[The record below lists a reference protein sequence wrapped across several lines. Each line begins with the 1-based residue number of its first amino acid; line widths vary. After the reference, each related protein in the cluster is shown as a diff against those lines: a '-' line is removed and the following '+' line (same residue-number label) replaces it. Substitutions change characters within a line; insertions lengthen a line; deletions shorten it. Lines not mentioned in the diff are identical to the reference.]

1 MQPKM
6 QAVHFL
12 PRCVLLLSV
21 CAAFTATT
29 THAQVVDTE
38 PRSIT
43 VVENQENVELHCR
56 IGRPAQL
63 CLIRMPGLNDQIALS
78 PTEKSPVA
86 GYHYHGEGLDKGSCG
101 VRIDRVTADNAGLMN
116 CTLFVDGR
124 GLTGSIE
131 IVVAFPPQQPVI
143 EVVQGNLANVE
154 VNSQLM
160 FRCTAE
166 RGNPAANLSWFLDQE
181 QIYEGVQFPEVPEEY
196 YDERSNKHMFTA
208 TSTLKRAVR
217 AEDNGKRLTC
227 QAQHLAY
234 PEGVSRTDLIL
245 DVNFQPQALPDQV
258 VYGLQLGRT
267 ATASMVIK
275 ANPSPHVMW
284 NIDGTDYHQG
294 TEQGRYAVP
303 IPEALGNNRYNV
315 SLTIAGLTLEDLS
328 KTYVLRASNNFGV
341 EEYRLTLR
349 SQDEVFSESSSFGT
363 GEIVGLVLA
372 VVIVLLAVA
381 LIVGARATGRWCF
394 RGKNSS
400 TSTSA
405 AKIGETSDTESAEVK
420 QPMTKTQRL
429 KNIFAK
435 RLQRGGGAGTNEL
448 PEEIVT
454 TPDVAAVDEQDTK
467 PSDGAGKPTK
477 DDQTLVYAE
486 LELKPAAGEISF
498 VNKPPAAVSNEST
511 EYAEIMY
518 IQQQANATAG
528 SEATQQ
534 QQQQQQPQQQ
544 PQQRHH
550 SSEDNRPVI
559 DVSIQKPSAK
569 GDGGKAPPAGG
580 K

>member
-405 AKIGETSDTESAEVK
+405 AKIGETDTTDNGVGET
-420 QPMTKTQRL
+420 M
-429 KNIFAK
+429 
-435 RLQRGGGAGTNEL
+435 L
-448 PEEIVT
+448 PTATGIVVEANVLNGET
-454 TPDVAAVDEQDTK
+454 TTTATIPVMPPTPDNINSSILRPTNVRQNPLDAAYPLGAIRREPQHSINSGNFDNASVLS
-467 PSDGAGKPTK
+467 SD
-477 DDQTLVYAE
+477 
-486 LELKPAAGEISF
+486 SC
-498 VNKPPAAVSNEST
+498 ST
-511 EYAEIMY
+511 IGYGDPN
-518 IQQQANATAG
+518 QVGLPVATA
-528 SEATQQ
+528 QKRWI
-534 QQQQQQPQQQ
+534 PH
-544 PQQRHH
+544 QQRELLEKQAQLLL
-550 SSEDNRPVI
+550 SGAALKRKRETEI
-559 DVSIQKPSAK
+559 F
-569 GDGGKAPPAGG
+569 
-580 K
+580 

>member
-1 MQPKM
+1 MEEK
-6 QAVHFL
+6 L
-12 PRCVLLLSV
+12 PSKSEQLLASTENGVKATSCSV
-21 CAAFTATT
+21 FISIALRVATI

-181 QIYEGVQFPEVPEEY
+181 QIYEGVQFPEAPEEY

-372 VVIVLLAVA
+372 VVIVLLAIA

-394 RGKNSS
+394 RGG
-400 TSTSA
+400 
-405 AKIGETSDTESAEVK
+405 KIC
-420 QPMTKTQRL
+420 
-429 KNIFAK
+429 
-435 RLQRGGGAGTNEL
+435 
-448 PEEIVT
+448 
-454 TPDVAAVDEQDTK
+454 
-467 PSDGAGKPTK
+467 
-477 DDQTLVYAE
+477 
-486 LELKPAAGEISF
+486 
-498 VNKPPAAVSNEST
+498 
-511 EYAEIMY
+511 
-518 IQQQANATAG
+518 
-528 SEATQQ
+528 
-534 QQQQQQPQQQ
+534 
-544 PQQRHH
+544 
-550 SSEDNRPVI
+550 
-559 DVSIQKPSAK
+559 
-569 GDGGKAPPAGG
+569 
-580 K
+580 

>member
-181 QIYEGVQFPEVPEEY
+181 QIYEGVQFPEAPEEY

-405 AKIGETSDTESAEVK
+405 AKIGETDTTDNGVGET
-420 QPMTKTQRL
+420 M
-429 KNIFAK
+429 
-435 RLQRGGGAGTNEL
+435 L
-448 PEEIVT
+448 PTATGIVVEANVLNGET
-454 TPDVAAVDEQDTK
+454 TTTTTIPVMPPTPDNINSSILRPTNVRQNPLDAAYPLGAIRREPQHSINSGNFDNASVLS
-467 PSDGAGKPTK
+467 SD
-477 DDQTLVYAE
+477 
-486 LELKPAAGEISF
+486 S
-498 VNKPPAAVSNEST
+498 SST
-511 EYAEIMY
+511 IGYGDPN
-518 IQQQANATAG
+518 QVGLPVATA
-528 SEATQQ
+528 QKRWI
-534 QQQQQQPQQQ
+534 PH
-544 PQQRHH
+544 QQRELLEKQAQLLL
-550 SSEDNRPVI
+550 SGAALKRKRETEI
-559 DVSIQKPSAK
+559 F
-569 GDGGKAPPAGG
+569 
-580 K
+580 

>member
-181 QIYEGVQFPEVPEEY
+181 QIYEGVQFPEAPEEY

-405 AKIGETSDTESAEVK
+405 AKIGETDTTDNGVGET
-420 QPMTKTQRL
+420 M
-429 KNIFAK
+429 
-435 RLQRGGGAGTNEL
+435 L
-448 PEEIVT
+448 PTATGIVVEANVLNGET
-454 TPDVAAVDEQDTK
+454 TTTATIPVMPPTPDNINSSILRPTNVRQNPLDAAYPLGAIRREPQHSINSGNFDNASVLS
-467 PSDGAGKPTK
+467 SD
-477 DDQTLVYAE
+477 
-486 LELKPAAGEISF
+486 SC
-498 VNKPPAAVSNEST
+498 ST
-511 EYAEIMY
+511 IGYGDPN
-518 IQQQANATAG
+518 QVGLPVATA
-528 SEATQQ
+528 QKRWI
-534 QQQQQQPQQQ
+534 PH
-544 PQQRHH
+544 QQRELLEKQAQLLL
-550 SSEDNRPVI
+550 SGAALKRKRETEI
-559 DVSIQKPSAK
+559 F
-569 GDGGKAPPAGG
+569 
-580 K
+580 

>member
-101 VRIDRVTADNAGLMN
+101 VRIERVTADNAGLMN

-181 QIYEGVQFPEVPEEY
+181 QIYEGVQFPEAPEEY

-394 RGKNSS
+394 RGASLNTDINPDSEAQIAPHPHDDEIDERLQTQDPAAHYVHEGDERHAAAATNGKHENGKQ
-400 TSTSA
+400 A
-405 AKIGETSDTESAEVK
+405 AKQ
-420 QPMTKTQRL
+420 QP
-429 KNIFAK
+429 
-435 RLQRGGGAGTNEL
+435 
-448 PEEIVT
+448 
-454 TPDVAAVDEQDTK
+454 VAAPIV
-467 PSDGAGKPTK
+467 P
-477 DDQTLVYAE
+477 
-486 LELKPAAGEISF
+486 
-498 VNKPPAAVSNEST
+498 PPAAAKQEN
-511 EYAEIMY
+511 
-518 IQQQANATAG
+518 G
-528 SEATQQ
+528 
-534 QQQQQQPQQQ
+534 
-544 PQQRHH
+544 
-550 SSEDNRPVI
+550 
-559 DVSIQKPSAK
+559 KPADSK
-569 GDGGKAPPAGG
+569 TNTSV
-580 K
+580 